1 LCWPEVLRP
10 SGKRDLGAVGTVV
23 VAEEVV
29 VVAIIMFFSRL
40 NFVLVD

>member
-29 VVAIIMFFSRL
+29 VAIIMFFSRL